1 MARDAIRSRPALP
14 ALLLLALAAATPL
27 GAAERT
33 LRLDPAATTIRFR
46 VQARAHQV
54 VGTIPL
60 VSGELRF
67 DPATGAASGEIV
79 MDPARA
85 VTGIGKR
92 DRTMRAMVFEVARF
106 PLVVFEP
113 TAVVGELPEQGEGEV
128 RLEGILAIH
137 GGEHRLSLPVTV
149 QAGASGIRATTTFEV
164 PYVAWGMTNP
174 GNAMLRV
181 ADTVE
186 VRIEMRGT
194 LQ

>member
-1 MARDAIRSRPALP
+1 MLREVTRSRHALP
-14 ALLLLALAAATPL
+14 ALLLLALGATAPL
-27 GAAERT
+27 AAAERT
-33 LRLDPAATTIRFR
+33 LRLDPAATAIRFR

-54 VGTIPL
+54 VGTMPL

-67 DPATGAASGEIV
+67 DDATGAASGEIV

-92 DRTMRAMVFEVARF
+92 DRTMRAMVFEVERY
-106 PLVVFEP
+106 PLVVFRPRE
-113 TAVVGELPEQGEGEV
+113 VVGAVPEQGEGEV
-128 RLEGILAIH
+128 RLEGTLAIH
-137 GGEHRLSLPVTV
+137 GGEHTLSLPVTV
-149 QAGASGIRATTTFEV
+149 QADATAIRATTTFEV

-186 VRIEMRGT
+186 VRIEMSGT
-194 LQ
+194 LE

>member
-1 MARDAIRSRPALP
+1 MLRDAMRSRPALP
-14 ALLLLALAAATPL
+14 ALLLLALAAASPIA
-27 GAAERT
+27 AAERT

-54 VGTIPL
+54 VGTMPL
-60 VSGELRF
+60 VSGEVRF
-67 DPATGAASGEIV
+67 DPATGAAGGRIV
-79 MDPARA
+79 MDPAKA

-92 DRTMRAMVFEVARF
+92 DRTMRAVVFEVERF
-106 PLVVFEP
+106 PLVVFTP
-113 TAVVGELPEQGEGEV
+113 RAVTGEVPEQGEGEV
-128 RLEGILAIH
+128 RLEGTLAIH
-137 GGEHRLSLPVTV
+137 GGEHTLSLPVTV
-149 QAGASGIRATTTFEV
+149 DAGAAGIRATTTFEV

-186 VRIEMRGT
+186 VRIETSGT